1 MQSIKKEV
9 RDHTTWLQQYKGGSR
24 TQAERAWQYWKQYME
39 DKDEQWILNN
49 QHTEDWAQ
57 HLVNFRRWLSK
68 KPKQRGRGTLSDNA
82 TKTMTALVRGYLQ
95 HIGASLS
102 LSKTQKRE
110 LIKVESRP
118 NIDYPLNLRVKEQL
132 IRVADPVENY
142 IVCAGVSFGLRISDF
157 LRITR
162 GMLEP
167 LLDNEVPIQLP
178 EMQTGKEG
186 VPAYPFIDR
195 DAYDAIKELLEI
207 MNREGRTDSD
217 ELMFKLG
224 TENPGH
230 EANAILKDLFDKAQI
245 PTGDYVARFHILRKF
260 LTDQLASV
268 CVEDKWKHFVGKKT
282 RSPYVSAEGIEAYK
296 KVMQFTCVNGDRI
309 RGPDAKVREME
320 QRLVELKGQMMTLE
334 SKMATLVVENKGYKE
349 DLAQLKKQ
357 FQTLLEIAGYQEKKL
372 SEYKQNNETDPL

>member
-1 MQSIKKEV
+1 MDSIKKEV

-24 TQAERAWQYWKQYME
+24 TQAKRAWYYWKEYME
-39 DKDEQWILNN
+39 DKDENWILNSL
-49 QHTEDWAQ
+49 HTEDWGQ
-57 HLVNFRRWLSK
+57 HLVNFRRWLSS
-68 KPKQRGRGTLSDNA
+68 KPKQKGKGKLSDNA
-82 TKTMTALVRGYLQ
+82 TKTMAALVRGYLR

-157 LRITR
+157 LKITR

-167 LLDNEVPIQLP
+167 LLDNAVPIQLP
-178 EMQTGKEG
+178 ETQTGKEG
-186 VPAYPFIDR
+186 VPAYPFIDQ
-195 DAYDAIKELLEI
+195 DAYDAIKELLEV
-207 MNREGRTDSD
+207 MDKEGRTDSD
-217 ELMFKLG
+217 ELMFKLR
-224 TENPGH
+224 TEHPAH
-230 EANAILKDLFDKAQI
+230 EANGILKDLFFKAQI
-245 PTGDYVARFHILRKF
+245 PTGDYVVRFHILRKF

-282 RSPYVSAEGIEAYK
+282 RSPYVSAEGREAYK
-296 KVMQFTCVNGDRI
+296 KVMQFTCVNGNRL
-309 RGPDAKVREME
+309 RGRDVRLDAVE
-320 QRLVELKGQMMTLE
+320 QRLKTLQ
-334 SKMATLVVENKGYKE
+334 SQIASLTTENKGYRE

-357 FQTLLEIAGYQEKKL
+357 FQTLLEIAGYQERKL
-372 SEYKQNNETDPL
+372 SQYKQNSERDPL